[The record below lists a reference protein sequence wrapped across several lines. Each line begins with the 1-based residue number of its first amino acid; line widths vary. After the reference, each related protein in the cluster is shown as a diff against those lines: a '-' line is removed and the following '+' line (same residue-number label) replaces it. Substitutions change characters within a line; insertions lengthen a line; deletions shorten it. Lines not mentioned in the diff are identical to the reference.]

1 MSQVNLKNPF
11 DRWMV
16 ARNVEYAESE
26 GVDKVAARLR
36 AQGYNRVADAV
47 ESIRKAASVLNDYFS
62 VLIPNMSGDGKD
74 WDEKEEGEIY
84 GIFSGKLLTPREFAL
99 DIVQEI

>member
-1 MSQVNLKNPF
+1 MDAHNKAENGDMSQVNLKNPF

-47 ESIRKAASVLNDYFS
+47 EAIVRNNA
-62 VLIPNMSGDGKD
+62 
-74 WDEKEEGEIY
+74 EKKG
-84 GIFSGKLLTPREFAL
+84 
-99 DIVQEI
+99 